1 MQVMRRADWTP
12 EVPYVTAAV
21 APQSGRSHVGID
33 PSQEEKTWH
42 EAQANCMEMG
52 MTLASIHNEQ
62 DQIAV
67 MEASRGNGGWVGLTD
82 DDHDAVN
89 DHCPGAPGCG
99 SSVSTA
105 EGEWVFTDGTVIGNM
120 DEARHWTPREGA
132 FHNWAS
138 GEPGDSS
145 VGEDCAYL
153 KVSAAGLCLACIC
166 SSIGISSAVAQG
178 TRSSTVCDMGAHTV
192 SQQKLTAPLLPLP
205 ALDVACGLRRG
216 AGTTSRAPTRRP
228 ASAGRS
234 PRSTSRAAR
243 TCGCGS
249 FDKAER
255 QQEHWQYCTHHHTTT
270 PPPSHSLTI
279 DPNPSSLA
287 APVLQSLAAENFL
300 NVRGATTRR
309 FFYSFADTGAR
320 LARLRPWSYSLGLH
334 V

>member
-1 MQVMRRADWTP
+1 MSVSLTLK
-12 EVPYVTAAV
+12 VP
-21 APQSGRSHVGID
+21 PL
-33 PSQEEKTWH
+33 QEEKTWH

-192 SQQKLTAPLLPLP
+192 SQQNLDAPLLPLP
-205 ALDVACGLRRG
+205 G
-216 AGTTSRAPTRRP
+216 P
-228 ASAGRS
+228 
-234 PRSTSRAAR
+234 
-243 TCGCGS
+243 
-249 FDKAER
+249 
-255 QQEHWQYCTHHHTTT
+255 
-270 PPPSHSLTI
+270 
-279 DPNPSSLA
+279 
-287 APVLQSLAAENFL
+287 
-300 NVRGATTRR
+300 
-309 FFYSFADTGAR
+309 
-320 LARLRPWSYSLGLH
+320 
-334 V
+334 

>member
-1 MQVMRRADWTP
+1 MSVSLTLK
-12 EVPYVTAAV
+12 VP
-21 APQSGRSHVGID
+21 PL
-33 PSQEEKTWH
+33 QEEKTWH

-166 SSIGISSAVAQG
+166 SSIGISSAVAAQG

-192 SQQKLTAPLLPLP
+192 SQQSL
-205 ALDVACGLRRG
+205 
-216 AGTTSRAPTRRP
+216 RP
-228 ASAGRS
+228 AVLLALFATRQRRSECVYRFAAALRS
-234 PRSTSRAAR
+234 PPIRRCKKQR
-243 TCGCGS
+243 
-249 FDKAER
+249 
-255 QQEHWQYCTHHHTTT
+255 
-270 PPPSHSLTI
+270 
-279 DPNPSSLA
+279 
-287 APVLQSLAAENFL
+287 VLC
-300 NVRGATTRR
+300 
-309 FFYSFADTGAR
+309 
-320 LARLRPWSYSLGLH
+320 
-334 V
+334 

>member
-1 MQVMRRADWTP
+1 
-12 EVPYVTAAV
+12 
-21 APQSGRSHVGID
+21 
-33 PSQEEKTWH
+33 
-42 EAQANCMEMG
+42 MEMG

-166 SSIGISSAVAQG
+166 SSIGISSGVAAQG

-192 SQQKLTAPLLPLP
+192 SHQSLTAPLLPLP
-205 ALDVACGLRRG
+205 ALDVACGCAGVLERQAVLQHEDQHLRAGLLDQHRRRRERVG
-216 AGTTSRAPTRRP
+216 AEALTRPTRALAIPYPP
-228 ASAGRS
+228 AHNNPAPFSFFDDRSQSVQSGRAS
-234 PRSTSRAAR
+234 VAV
-243 TCGCGS
+243 TCS
-249 FDKAER
+249 
-255 QQEHWQYCTHHHTTT
+255 
-270 PPPSHSLTI
+270 
-279 DPNPSSLA
+279 
-287 APVLQSLAAENFL
+287 
-300 NVRGATTRR
+300 
-309 FFYSFADTGAR
+309 
-320 LARLRPWSYSLGLH
+320 
-334 V
+334 

>member
-1 MQVMRRADWTP
+1 MKYNSDAFSICRADVSLTRKASP
-12 EVPYVTAAV
+12 L
-21 APQSGRSHVGID
+21 Q
-33 PSQEEKTWH
+33 EKTWH

-99 SSVSTA
+99 SSVSTT

-132 FHNWAS
+132 FHNWAA

-153 KVSAAGLCLACIC
+153 KVGVGGLFLACVC
-166 SSIGISSAVAQG
+166 SSIGISPAATQG

-192 SQQKLTAPLLPLP
+192 SQQTL
-205 ALDVACGLRRG
+205 
-216 AGTTSRAPTRRP
+216 RAPFYWPLTRRAAAQGCWNDKP
-228 ASAGRS
+228 CSNTKTSICGPVSSINIAGG
-234 PRSTSRAAR
+234 A
-243 TCGCGS
+243 
-249 FDKAER
+249 
-255 QQEHWQYCTHHHTTT
+255 
-270 PPPSHSLTI
+270 
-279 DPNPSSLA
+279 
-287 APVLQSLAAENFL
+287 
-300 NVRGATTRR
+300 NVWVRK
-309 FFYSFADTGAR
+309 
-320 LARLRPWSYSLGLH
+320 L
-334 V
+334 